1 MSTPSGAAALL
12 VFLVGYRCTGKTTIA
27 KLLAARLGWKAV
39 DADEILEV
47 QNGRTIQQIFAD
59 EGEPGFRN
67 REYAVL
73 RELCWLEC
81 KVVATG
87 GGVVIRP
94 ENRKRMKDAGVVV
107 WLTADV
113 DTICQRL
120 QEDASSESRRPALTV
135 GGRDEVEELLRTREP
150 LYREVAQFVVN
161 TAGRTPEE
169 ITEEMVSLL
178 VSAGA
183 VTPRRGKAIE

>member
-1 MSTPSGAAALL
+1 M
-12 VFLVGYRCTGKTTIA
+12 
-27 KLLAARLGWKAV
+27 
-39 DADEILEV
+39 LEA
-47 QNGRTIQQIFAD
+47 QHGRSIQQIFAE

-73 RELCWLEC
+73 RELCWLER

-113 DTICQRL
+113 ETICGRL
-120 QEDASSESRRPALTV
+120 QDDTSTESRRPPLTV
-135 GGRDEVEELLRTREP
+135 GGRAEVEELLRTREP
-150 LYREVAQFVVN
+150 LYREIAQFTVN
-161 TAGRTPEE
+161 TAGRLPEE
-169 ITEEMVSLL
+169 ITEEIVALL
-178 VSAGA
+178 LDAGA
-183 VTPRRGKAIE
+183 VTVREKKS